1 MYNFEEQRS
10 LALVNA
16 VVKLINTVETKAKL
30 ADAIATKLTI
40 LRRDF
45 LSQGLSLTKTPSTI
59 DKIQLSR

>member
-45 LSQGLSLTKTPSTI
+45 LS
-59 DKIQLSR
+59 